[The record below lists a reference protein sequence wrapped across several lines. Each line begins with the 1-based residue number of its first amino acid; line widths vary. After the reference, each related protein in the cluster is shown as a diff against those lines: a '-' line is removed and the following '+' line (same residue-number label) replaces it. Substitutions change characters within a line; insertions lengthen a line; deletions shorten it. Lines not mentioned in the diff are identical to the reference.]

1 MRTVIIDDEAKAR
14 LSTRRLLE
22 LYCPDVAVLGEAS
35 GVQSGIQLVEQEQPD
50 LLFLDIKMKDG
61 SGFQLLDHFEEIDFQ
76 VVFVTAFDEFAI
88 KAFHYNAIH
97 YLQKPIVASEMV
109 ASVRKASESS
119 IKPAAETWRKL
130 SNDIQT
136 RKLDKLALPTHTG
149 FHMVAPNEILRCQA
163 DSYYTQFHLLDGRKI
178 IVSKTLKFYEGIL
191 QERGFAR
198 VHQSHLINL
207 DTVVEYRKHLGGM
220 VVLLGGEEIPVSTSK
235 KNLLFEQ
242 LNYR

>member
-22 LYCPDVAVLGEAS
+22 LYCPDVAILGEAM
-35 GVQSGIQLVEQEQPD
+35 GVQSGIQLIEKQEPD

-61 SGFQLLDHFEEIDFQ
+61 SGFQLLDHFDEINFQ

-97 YLQKPIVASEMV
+97 YLQKPIIASEMV
-109 ASVRKASESS
+109 ASVRKASQADS
-119 IKPAAETWRKL
+119 KPSAETWRKL
-130 SNDIQT
+130 NNDINT
-136 RKLDKLALPTHTG
+136 RKLDKLALPSHTG
-149 FHMVAPNEILRCQA
+149 FHMVAPHEILRCRA
-163 DSYYTQFHLLDGRKI
+163 DNYYTEFHLNDGRKL
-178 IVSKTLKFYEGIL
+178 IVSKTLKFYEAIL
-191 QERGFAR
+191 QEKGFVR

-207 DTVVEYRKHLGGM
+207 DRVVEYRKHHGGM
-220 VVLLGGEEIPVSTSK
+220 VVLMGGEEIPVSGSK
-235 KNLLFEQ
+235 KALLFEQ